1 MQLYHIQLELRYFIS
16 SLFLSMK
23 KYVVEFIGTMF
34 LVLTI
39 GLAVANAGS
48 MAPLAIGAVLMVM
61 VYAGGHIS
69 GAHYNPAVSLGLWT
83 VGKLPTSELIKYRIS
98 QVIGA
103 IIAAWLVTSLVDR
116 WPHTILT
123 APTLSIF
130 LAELLFTFA
139 LVWVVLNVAT
149 TKAADKTSYY
159 GLAIWFTVMAGAY
172 AVGSISGWAFN
183 PAVLIGNAIDWLL
196 SWSQIWIHF
205 IAELTGWIIAWWVF
219 KGLDIK

>member
-1 MQLYHIQLELRYFIS
+1 MQ
-16 SLFLSMK
+16 

-83 VGKLPTSELIKYRIS
+83 AGKLPANELVKYWIS
-98 QVIGA
+98 QILGAVVAAGLVITLVGKGTGA
-103 IIAAWLVTSLVDR
+103 A
-116 WPHTILT
+116 LT
-123 APTLSIF
+123 ASTLAILLS
-130 LAELLFTFA
+130 ELLFTFA

-149 TKAADKTSYY
+149 TKAADKMSYY
-159 GLAIWFTVMAGAY
+159 GLAI
-172 AVGSISGWAFN
+172 
-183 PAVLIGNAIDWLL
+183 
-196 SWSQIWIHF
+196 
-205 IAELTGWIIAWWVF
+205 
-219 KGLDIK
+219 

>member
-1 MQLYHIQLELRYFIS
+1 
-16 SLFLSMK
+16 MK

-83 VGKLPTSELIKYRIS
+83 AGKLPASELIKYWIS
-98 QVIGA
+98 QIIGA
-103 IIAAWLVTSLVDR
+103 VVAAGLVIALVDKGAGA
-116 WPHTILT
+116 TLT
-123 APTLSIF
+123 ASTLAIILS
-130 LAELLFTFA
+130 ELLFTFA

-149 TKAADKTSYY
+149 TKAADKMSYY
-159 GLAIWFTVMAGAY
+159 GLAI
-172 AVGSISGWAFN
+172 
-183 PAVLIGNAIDWLL
+183 
-196 SWSQIWIHF
+196 
-205 IAELTGWIIAWWVF
+205 
-219 KGLDIK
+219 

>member
-1 MQLYHIQLELRYFIS
+1 
-16 SLFLSMK
+16 MK

-83 VGKLPTSELIKYRIS
+83 AGKLPTKDLVPYRVS
-98 QVIGA
+98 QLLGA
-103 IIAAWLVTSLVDR
+103 IVAAWLVIALVGK
-116 WPHTILT
+116 WAAPALT
-123 APTLSIF
+123 ASTLAILLS
-130 LAELLFTFA
+130 ELLFTFA

-149 TKAADKTSYY
+149 TKAADKMSYY

-172 AVGSISGWAFN
+172 AVGSISGGAFS
-183 PAVLIGNAIDWLL
+183 PAVVIGNAIDWLL
-196 SWSQIWIHF
+196 SWSQIWMHLV
-205 IAELTGWIIAWWVF
+205 ATLVGWLVAWSAF
-219 KGLDIK
+219 KALDVK

>member
-1 MQLYHIQLELRYFIS
+1 
-16 SLFLSMK
+16 MK

-83 VGKLPTSELIKYRIS
+83 AGKLPTKDLVPYRIS
-98 QVIGA
+98 QLLGA
-103 IIAAWLVTSLVDR
+103 IVAAWLVIALVGR
-116 WPHTILT
+116 GTGAALT
-123 APTLSIF
+123 ASTLAILLS
-130 LAELLFTFA
+130 ELLFAFA

-149 TKAADKTSYY
+149 TKASDKMSYY

-172 AVGSISGWAFN
+172 AVGSISGGAFN
-183 PAVLIGNAIDWLL
+183 PAVVIGNAIDWLL
-196 SWSQIWIHF
+196 SWSQIWMHLV
-205 IAELTGWIIAWWVF
+205 ATLVGWVVAGTVF
-219 KGLDIK
+219 KALDIK